1 MFRSREQRYSCHCEV
16 LRACLEMK
24 KRITPIAMEIAMYCH
39 EKMQGKNVSTK
50 IKKWTPIVME
60 IATHCNERI
69 QGGISVTKE

>member
-1 MFRSREQRYSCHCEV
+1 
-16 LRACLEMK
+16 MK

-69 QGGISVTKE
+69 QGGISVTKEWQFIYYAQYYAVCLIVR